1 MAPRPGPMALTG
13 APFTRTSC
21 FSSCQSRATPNSC
34 LESLSRMGMKQL
46 DKDGVGGPGTI
57 NNGQFVPSDD
67 FALIFSFVRPKKPSA
82 LSQGGWTESPNPN
95 MDRNSTLVT
104 LGSGELAIYFA
115 PINFYQAW
123 PAALGLRTGLGSL

>member
-57 NNGQFVPSDD
+57 NTRNLYLVMI
-67 FALIFSFVRPKKPSA
+67 LPKSH
-82 LSQGGWTESPNPN
+82 L
-95 MDRNSTLVT
+95 
-104 LGSGELAIYFA
+104 
-115 PINFYQAW
+115 
-123 PAALGLRTGLGSL
+123 